1 MLPMKAW
8 IVNDLPDCE
17 YVAIVFAETAGKAKS
32 YCSEHD
38 DIIGDVDF
46 IHVSARRCKE
56 ADKYF
61 RGVQQMDWDDD
72 DDRVLMVKELG
83 FYCNDEVFDPECCK
97 ECPATRY
104 CDKYKEWKEETDEE
118 E

>member
-1 MLPMKAW
+1 MKAW

-17 YVAIVFAETAGKAKS
+17 YTAIVFAETSGKAKS

-61 RGVQQMDWDDD
+61 RGVPQMDWYDD
-72 DDRVLMVKELG
+72 DDRLLMVKELG
-83 FYCNDEVFDPECCK
+83 MYCSDEIFDTDECKVCSAR
-97 ECPATRY
+97 EY